1 MGSIMANK
9 PIIITVAN
17 QKGGVGKTTTV
28 ANLAASLAYLGKR
41 VLVIDCDY
49 QANATSLFCG
59 DEATKQNEKSIT
71 HAIKFDL
78 NITRVLMHTPFNNI
92 DIVPSNRELDDLREQ
107 LVGQPNQ
114 FRLVDLMLDCEK
126 ASDYEVILI
135 DTHPSL
141 DCFFQSAIAASQY
154 FIIPLFPEADSSRG
168 LAHQLQAIEKIKRY
182 LNPSLKF
189 LGCAIVKYDRYN
201 ATHQKFEKLIR
212 QFGRENNL
220 NVFKSN
226 VPNSQSVAASAAHG
240 LPLFHY
246 KPESPAAKSYL
257 EMAKE
262 IVNTVDQ
269 SLENKKSYK
278 KKKVGHELEFALDL

>member
-1 MGSIMANK
+1 MASK

-28 ANLAASLAYLGKR
+28 ANIAASLADSGEK

-49 QANATSLFCG
+49 QANVTSLLCG
-59 DEATKQNEKSIT
+59 DDQLKQKEKSFT
-71 HAIKFDL
+71 HAIKHDLSFD
-78 NITRVLMHTPFNNI
+78 RVMVPTAFKNI
-92 DIVPSNRELDDLREQ
+92 DLVPSNRELDDLREQ

-114 FRLVDLMLDCEK
+114 FKLVDLMLDCPEAK
-126 ASDYEVILI
+126 KYDFVII

-141 DCFFQSAIAASQY
+141 DCFFQSAVAASHY
-154 FIIPLFPEADSSRG
+154 YIIPLFPEADSSRG
-168 LAHQLQAIEKIKRY
+168 LAHQIQAIDKVKRY

-212 QFGRENNL
+212 QFGKENGL
-220 NVFKSN
+220 GVFKVN
-226 VPNSQSVAASAAHG
+226 IPNSQSVAAAAAHG

-246 KPESPAAKSYL
+246 RNDSPATKAYKSL
-257 EMAKE
+257 AKE
-262 IVNTVDQ
+262 IVKMVKSKSESTPVRPSRKKIINAD
-269 SLENKKSYK
+269 LE
-278 KKKVGHELEFALDL
+278 VAAEL